1 MWESEAMFDKKQ
13 YTITMILLAVAVAAA
28 AVLSLGF
35 QLFDSLYTL
44 IVATAGYLY
53 VKYRISSPLQLFSTK
68 FNMLVDYDLD
78 VEGALQ
84 MCKEHLEHAP
94 TKGVEELYRW
104 YLGMA
109 HYYSGNYQEA
119 IQTLNQVELKRMN
132 AIYQVMIFVF
142 IAYAA
147 YEIEDRETFRLQM
160 ERIEGSKARIP
171 AKYQAFVDNYTEI
184 LTALSNRENSLDQY
198 KAVIEKH
205 FSREDGYISTKLIF
219 NYRMAAYYEAL
230 GDQTEKDKCLAFVI
244 ANGKNHHTALQAKR
258 RFTNLVNVE
267 DYVYDPEAKPPVE
280 EQMPIEDV
288 PAIETKDDQ
297 PEDTP
302 DQE

>member
-1 MWESEAMFDKKQ
+1 MFDKKQ
-13 YTITMILLAVAVAAA
+13 YTITMIVFAVGVAAA

-35 QLFDSLYTL
+35 QLFDSLYVL

-53 VKYRISSPLQLFSTK
+53 IKYRISSPLQMFSTK
-68 FNMLVDYDLD
+68 FNLLVDYDLD
-78 VEGALQ
+78 VEGALA

-104 YLGMA
+104 YYGMA
-109 HYYSGNYQEA
+109 LYYSGNYEEA
-119 IQTLNQVELKRMN
+119 IRTLNQVELKRMN

-147 YEIEDRETFRLQM
+147 YEIEDLETFRLQI

-171 AKYQAFVDNYTEI
+171 AKYQAFIENYLEI
-184 LTALSNRENSLDQY
+184 LNALSNRDQALDAY
-198 KAVIEKH
+198 KATIEKH

-230 GDQTEKDKCLAFVI
+230 GDALEKDKCLAFVI
-244 ANGKNHHTALQAKR
+244 ANGKNHHTALQAKK
-258 RFTNLVNVE
+258 RFTDSVKIE
-267 DYVYDPEAKPPVE
+267 DFVFDMNAQPQEGQETAAGE
-280 EQMPIEDV
+280 EQKQIAPEEPVSED
-288 PAIETKDDQ
+288 PTDKE
-297 PEDTP
+297 
-302 DQE
+302 